1 MNWIVDHFQIVI
13 AVVGGVAYFW
23 NQFRQAKN
31 EEREATRRHEEE
43 MANGYEPDDR
53 YEEPVEPY
61 EPVSAPQLPPRLPS
75 RRDFTDA
82 QPVAEAPQNRS
93 VLANQRELERQTN
106 LQERLRVLR
115 ATKAKTTGGAS
126 ATQAQR
132 KPQLAKPVVVR
143 GTGLRERLRDR
154 KEIRQAIIMREILGP
169 PVGLK

>member
-13 AVVGGVAYFW
+13 AVVGGVVYFW

-43 MANGYEPDDR
+43 MANGYEPVEPD
-53 YEEPVEPY
+53 EEPVESYQPAA
-61 EPVSAPQLPPRLPS
+61 PPQLPPRLPS
-75 RRDFTDA
+75 RRDFTDS
-82 QPVAEAPQNRS
+82 PPLAEPAQNRS
-93 VLANQRELERQTN
+93 VLANQRELERQAN
-106 LQERLRVLR
+106 LQERLRILR

-132 KPQLAKPVVVR
+132 KPVAQPVAVR
-143 GTGLRERLRDR
+143 GMSLKERLRDK
-154 KEIRQAIIMREILGP
+154 KEIRQAILMREILGP